1 MKSESPSWWLLGY
14 FVAKRWTF
22 TQDDVWVDTVFTI
35 LYQFFD
41 HRSPLN
47 AAMKIQ
53 SRRMTLMTIPFHRLW
68 DYALTMDRYI
78 CIYQICLPSR
88 HVMHSPFWV
97 EMVPEDIT
105 LNVTTNHVNM
115 YLVRLLFP
123 CYICCRISDGTL
135 MTTSQNENFKASLL
149 RYWFV

>member
-1 MKSESPSWWLLGY
+1 MTYTIFCGWAGERLHKTTFRLISLLY
-14 FVAKRWTF
+14 V
-22 TQDDVWVDTVFTI
+22 

-41 HRSPLN
+41 QWSSLKRCNENFNLEGWHWWLSPF
-47 AAMKIQ
+47 
-53 SRRMTLMTIPFHRLW
+53 PDFLW
-68 DYALTMDRYI
+68 EYALTIDTYI

-88 HVMHSPFWV
+88 HVMQTHFWV
-97 EMVPEDIT
+97 EMDPEDIT

-115 YLVRLLFP
+115 YLVRLWFP
-123 CYICCRISDGTL
+123 CYICCKISDGIL